1 MDFFLVSQDPCQDR
15 YLRCALRLL
24 LNRFLSFHLRPKLQG
39 TLSHHALLSF
49 IDSKKWTIPRQVTA
63 RVAQELGL
71 SVGHQVTRNIGEVA
85 TVDVNEGMKEMKE
98 MKGGHLVAGV
108 VEVRANT
115 GELEVTVVTAKV
127 IVDDALAGPTPTIVA
142 VPPPVL
148 HIEYY
153 YSNLHNRCSR
163 SQFLLYSSPL

>member
-1 MDFFLVSQDPCQDR
+1 MDFFLASQDPCQDR

-63 RVAQELGL
+63 QVAQELGL
-71 SVGHQVTRNIGEVA
+71 SVGYQVARNIGEVA
-85 TVDVNEGMKEMKE
+85 AVDVNEGMKE

-127 IVDDALAGPTPTIVA
+127 IVDDALAEPTLAIVA